1 MINQEEAAKAWSEYL
16 ADLHNNPNR
25 YGVPNSITMTDK
37 ASTEKT
43 SPDKSKPKVRDEF
56 LADLIREF
64 GAEYGVELYQAGTV
78 TKEDLASF
86 TVLRDKFGVEVKPRP
101 VRFIS
106 NAYEAVAQTTR
117 PRRQIGTSPD

>member
-1 MINQEEAAKAWSEYL
+1 
-16 ADLHNNPNR
+16 
-25 YGVPNSITMTDK
+25 MTDK

-43 SPDKSKPKVRDEF
+43 SPDKSKPKVRDKF

-86 TVLRDKFGVEVKPRP
+86 TALRDKFGVEMKPPYKTVYRDAMP
-101 VRFIS
+101 ATAGVPP
-106 NAYEAVAQTTR
+106 TR
-117 PRRQIGTSPD
+117 PRRQSGTSPD